1 MHTVNGIVK
10 RKGMCTKVHG
20 HALHDIY
27 LNHVIVF
34 AGPSR
39 NLIFFQLTVAELG
52 HDMYLRGILPFLK
65 EDF

>member
-10 RKGMCTKVHG
+10 RKKMCTKVHRD
-20 HALHDIY
+20 ALHDIY

-39 NLIFFQLTVAELG
+39 NLIFFQLTAADLG
-52 HDMYLRGILPFLK
+52 HDMYLRGLLPFLK
-65 EDF
+65 EAF

>member
-1 MHTVNGIVK
+1 
-10 RKGMCTKVHG
+10 MCTKVHRV
-20 HALHDIY
+20 ALHDIY

-65 EDF
+65 EAF